1 MVPSSVS
8 GRGLSLFSRK
18 DPHALSELPLLI
30 KLALALVSVVAYSVI
45 AELADRVEA
54 IESVPDTG
62 LWFHYVVGAVFGA
75 LVLAPY
81 VGARQKIVRLVLLCV
96 ASAGIYWL
104 AVWFVTDGPIGYNAI
119 TFFVLAG
126 AGAALLS
133 GLAVVAF
140 APRTFDLQ
148 LVAFML
154 VAGAIGGAA
163 FDLKFTFDQYLLAG
177 HAAWQILVCLALH
190 FSFRTA
196 STE

>member
-1 MVPSSVS
+1 M
-8 GRGLSLFSRK
+8 LSRK
-18 DPHALSELPLLI
+18 NPHALSELSHSIGTRLPLLI

-45 AELADRVEA
+45 AELADRFEA

-81 VGARQKIVRLVLLCV
+81 LGARQRIVRLILLCV
-96 ASAGIYWL
+96 ASALIYWL

-119 TFFVLAG
+119 TSFVLAG

-133 GLAVVAF
+133 GFAVVAL
-140 APRTFDLQ
+140 APRAFDLR
-148 LVAFML
+148 LVAFTL

-163 FDLKFTFDQYLLAG
+163 FDLKFAFDQYLLAG
-177 HAAWQILVCLALH
+177 HCAWQILVCLALH